1 MKKRDDIEEL
11 DEEIIDDEVVDEDE
25 VIDDEIDELDDKPA
39 KAAPKRPNR
48 AQKPVKKAGMSKKTK
63 IAIISSSAV
72 VGVVAIALVALFVVL
87 PLAGIDVFN
96 KKTSTEKFV
105 TEPMY
110 YDETSSVG
118 LYFYGNNHNRVAADD
133 STTVDMKRASTSLS
147 TSYFDP
153 SKPTVIWFH
162 GWEIDAPGS
171 PNDRYLM
178 AGNDTRIEFPG
189 YDCSYV
195 VEMKAKGYN
204 VATFQFQNVNDGD
217 KNYANDLAS
226 IFYYAV
232 EDFNKT
238 GKSLAFMFASE
249 VVTIF
254 GENYAK
260 DITFVGHSCGGFV
273 CTTTNYLLQGM
284 YNSGMFT
291 NKNLI
296 AKRMMLAD
304 PYVNTLGDKM
314 PTKLM
319 GTTETLGDRSK
330 CDFVQDMICS
340 LHENSNVA
348 IDVYFGMSGASKSFV
363 KNAEKLA
370 KVQQHCVLVDMTSIK
385 KSLSNSFRAHVVTR
399 DWVLASIT
407 ANKLE
412 DQSGDLAPSGAC
424 TNDEIL
430 GLVGNIYEQ
439 QYKGFNLA
447 LDSMKKVSDASGF
460 KW

>member
-11 DEEIIDDEVVDEDE
+11 DEEIIDDEIVDEDE
-25 VIDDEIDELDDKPA
+25 VIDDEIEELDDKPA
-39 KAAPKRPNR
+39 KVASKRPNR
-48 AQKPVKKAGMSKKTK
+48 AQKPVKKAGMNKKTK
-63 IAIISSSAV
+63 IAIISSSAA
-72 VGVVAIALVALFVVL
+72 VGVVAIALVVLLVIL
-87 PLAGIDVFN
+87 PLAGINIF
-96 KKTSTEKFV
+96 KKKSAL
-105 TEPMY
+105 Y
-110 YDETSSVG
+110 YDETASYG
-118 LYFYGNNHNRVAADD
+118 LYFYGNNHNKLAADD

-147 TSYFDP
+147 TSYYDP

-162 GWEIDAPGS
+162 GWENDAPGS

-204 VATFQFQNVNDGD
+204 VATFQFQNVKEGD
-217 KNYANDLAS
+217 KNYAKDLAL
-226 IFYYAV
+226 IFKYAV
-232 EDFNKT
+232 EDFNDT
-238 GKSLAFMFASE
+238 GYSLAYMFASE

-254 GENYAK
+254 GESYAK

-273 CTTTNYLLQGM
+273 CTTTNYILQYM
-284 YNSGMFT
+284 YNNGVFT
-291 NKNLI
+291 NKHLI
-296 AKRMMLAD
+296 ASRMMLAD
-304 PYVNTLGDKM
+304 PYVNTLGDTM
-314 PTKLM
+314 PTKVM
-319 GTTETLGDRSK
+319 GTDETLGDRSK

-370 KVQQHCVLVDMTSIK
+370 KVQQHCVLVDMTSVK

-407 ANKLE
+407 ADKLE
-412 DQSGDLAPSGAC
+412 DQNGDLAPSGAC
-424 TNDEIL
+424 TNEEIL
-430 GLVGNIYEQ
+430 GMIGNIYEQ

-447 LDSMKKVSDASGF
+447 LDSMKKVSDTSGF